1 MFRLCLGNR
10 WIGLVVL
17 GAVVG
22 LSASM
27 GCGGAK
33 KATVKGTVT
42 YKGEKL
48 GNGNVVFLGAD
59 NKGASSPID
68 ANGSYHL
75 SNVPLGPVK
84 ITVETIAPIAA
95 TAPAM
100 PGMEMPKIE
109 GGPAAGKYVRIPDQY
124 KDATRSGLTYE
135 VKSGNHEH
143 NINLE

>member
-10 WIGLVVL
+10 WIGLFIL
-17 GAVVG
+17 GTVVG

-33 KATVKGTVT
+33 KATVKGVVT

-48 GNGNVVFLGAD
+48 GNGNVIFHGAD
-59 NKGASSPID
+59 NKGAASPID
-68 ANGSYHL
+68 ANGAYQL
-75 SNVPLGPVK
+75 SNVPLGLMK
-84 ITVETIAPIAA
+84 ITVETIAPATA
-95 TAPAM
+95 TAPAL

-124 KDATRSGLTYE
+124 KDATKSGLTYE
-135 VKSGNHEH
+135 VKAGAQEH